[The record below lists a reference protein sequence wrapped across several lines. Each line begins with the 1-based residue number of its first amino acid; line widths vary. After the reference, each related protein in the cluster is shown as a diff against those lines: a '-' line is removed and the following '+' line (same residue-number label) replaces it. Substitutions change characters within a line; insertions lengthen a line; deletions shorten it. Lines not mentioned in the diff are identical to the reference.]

1 MFCLYVFVFMFC
13 VINFVTNL
21 LLWLTRCDEFLV
33 VICELTSSS
42 CYEFICFCLSNITTW
57 NAHCL
62 LINWLLIWIF
72 VKPGLDVW
80 ICNGWNGRMYAFDC
94 RSCTQAKPKNSRSQT
109 KWRVLVGTTRFEN
122 TGKFEPQKNH
132 LQTFNIS
139 IQLIKFRNKQNFNS
153 IKKTVFQWWN
163 PKSLVSIWNFV
174 MHNQKTEKN
183 CKL

>member
-122 TGKFEPQKNH
+122 TGKFEPQKIIFK
-132 LQTFNIS
+132 LSTFQFNWLNFEINKIL
-139 IQLIKFRNKQNFNS
+139 IQLKKQFFNDE
-153 IKKTVFQWWN
+153 IQN
-163 PKSLVSIWNFV
+163 R
-174 MHNQKTEKN
+174 
-183 CKL
+183 